1 MRYALFLLVII
12 FSFLQE
18 TEAQSIAEKYLEYKQ
33 KPVAEKIYI
42 HFDKSIYHYSDD
54 IWFKVYMLDGLTNL
68 PVELS
73 NVVNVELIDV
83 SNNILMTKIVKIED
97 GNGKGDFK
105 LSKDIVGGS
114 YKVRAYTNNMR
125 NWGNEFF
132 FQKDILVING
142 NAEVMDQQLIPE
154 SLTKNENSD
163 DTTSIVSDKPF
174 YLDFLPEGGDM
185 IEGITNQIGFKAV
198 GLAGRGVDVKGD
210 VIDENGDIVSSFESF
225 KFGMGSFFFRP
236 QPEKKYKAIAYANDQ
251 KWTFDFPEAKPKGY
265 VMRIDF
271 LRGDKMNI
279 LLKSNIQE
287 GLKECRLIAQIHGEL
302 IVEMDEIKS
311 INDEAVVVIPTEEL
325 RSGILQVTLFDKNK
339 RPQCERIV
347 LINNSNAGEDISM
360 ATDKLEY
367 GIRDSVNLTV
377 DMNELVGSSLL
388 LNSSLSVT
396 NFGIIDG
403 GKGYANNIVNN
414 LLLTSDLKG
423 YIENPGYY
431 FDQSIDEF
439 ERRRAL
445 NNVMITHGWRRF
457 SWGEVL
463 FEENKEHNFGIE
475 QGFSISGQVV
485 TSDNKET
492 PVTSGYASL
501 NLTSVNGL
509 VFDEVLT
516 DENGRFLFAG
526 LDIPDSASVVLTAG
540 INKTKNKNTED
551 TKRQKKVRIILD
563 ENGKPEIE
571 LQKATKIFRTTL
583 SQNDTNYYIQLDKT
597 SAAYDEQ
604 QTILLEGVTIEDRI
618 YHENDPFLDATK
630 IYGKPTRRVVLDSI
644 PGSQSAL
651 DIGQILRGRVPG
663 LTVLGQPPEQQIV
676 MRGMSSFSNNAPLF
690 LFNGIPVD
698 AEFIFDVIPSDIAY
712 IDILTGA
719 KATAYGSRGSNG
731 VIALYTR
738 QGKKG
743 HKINDEVYLDRG
755 VLNYTYYGYSTARE
769 FYSPQYDEKLE
780 FVKPDYRTTL
790 YWNPNLEF
798 DEEGKTQIKF
808 YSNDSKNSKFRVE
821 LEGVKNNGQP
831 VRVEKYFFTG
841 KER

>member
-12 FSFLQE
+12 FFFLQE

-68 PVELS
+68 PTELS
-73 NVVNVELIDV
+73 NVVYVELIDV
-83 SNNILMTKIVKIED
+83 SNNIVMTSIVKIED
-97 GNGKGDFK
+97 GSGKGDFK
-105 LSKDIVGGS
+105 LSKENVGGS

-125 NWGNEFF
+125 NWGNEYF
-132 FQKDILVING
+132 FQKNILVING
-142 NAEVMDQQLIPE
+142 NADDNEQQLIAE
-154 SLTKNENSD
+154 SQSQKENFN
-163 DTTSIVSDKPF
+163 DTSSLESNKPF
-174 YLDFLPEGGDM
+174 FLDFFPEGGDM
-185 IEGITNQIGFKAV
+185 IEGITNQVGFKAV

-210 VIDENGDIVSSFESF
+210 VIDENGDVVSSFESF

-236 QPEKKYKAIAYANDQ
+236 QPEKKYKAIAYASDQ
-251 KWTFDFPEAKPKGY
+251 KWTFDFPVAKSRGF
-265 VMRIDF
+265 VMRIDY
-271 LRGDKMNI
+271 LRGNKMNI
-279 LLKSNIQE
+279 LLKSNNQE
-287 GLKECRLIAQIHGEL
+287 GLKECSLIAQIHGEL
-302 IVEMDEIKS
+302 IVEMDGIKS

-325 RSGILQVTLFDKNK
+325 RSGILQVTLFDKSMQ
-339 RPQCERIV
+339 PQCERIV
-347 LINNSNAGEDISM
+347 LINNTDSLREVSL

-367 GIRDSVNLTV
+367 GVRDSVNLTI
-377 DMNELVGSSLL
+377 DMNELIGSSML

-396 NFGIIDG
+396 NFEIVQSENKHAD
-403 GKGYANNIVNN
+403 NIVNN

-423 YIENPGYY
+423 HIENPGYY

-457 SWGEVL
+457 AWDEVL
-463 FEENKEHNFGIE
+463 LQENAQHEFRVE
-475 QGFSISGQVV
+475 QGFNISGQVV

-501 NLTSVNGL
+501 NLTSVNGM
-509 VFDEVLT
+509 VFDEVQA
-516 DENGRFLFAG
+516 DENGRFLFEG

-540 INKTKNKNTED
+540 INKIKSKNSEE
-551 TKRQKKVRIILD
+551 TKRQKKVRILLD
-563 ENGKPEIE
+563 EGSKPDHQ
-571 LQKATKIFRTTL
+571 LQKATKIFKVPF
-583 SQNDTNYYIQLDKT
+583 NEKDTNYYNTLDKI

-644 PGSQSAL
+644 PGSQSAM

-690 LFNGIPVD
+690 LYNGIPVD
-698 AEFIFDVIPSDIAY
+698 ADFIFDVIPSDIAY
-712 IDILTGA
+712 IDVLTGA
-719 KATAYGSRGSNG
+719 KAAAYGSRGSNG

-769 FYSPQYDEKLE
+769 FYSPQYDEKPE

-798 DEEGKTQIKF
+798 DEAGKTQIKF
-808 YSNDSKNSKFRVE
+808 YTNDSKNSKFRVE

-831 VRVEKYFFTG
+831 VRVENFFYIG
-841 KER
+841 KKP